1 MLFSLLD
8 ESALRALCRFVF
20 KFAQNDISLN
30 DEEPFIEIVMKSKSF
45 VRIYQE
51 RKSERG
57 ERM

>member
-20 KFAQNDISLN
+20 KFAQNGISLN
-30 DEEPFIEIVMKSKSF
+30 DEEPFIKIVMKSF